1 MEKVKATYNSRF
13 SQLRNLLK
21 PVVDFPLENLIL
33 VENMSLRRRHDRYA
47 TFINPAGKEIYSKI
61 IMKIIF
67 SLFLIFVFNTIH
79 SQVVEDDWKK
89 FELKSKWKVNYI
101 QNDSIKENRP
111 HLGELVFLNTNAKE
125 PKFKVVF
132 TVYKSEAELNS
143 RYFETRKVLKSILL
157 EKSPNVVEKFEFKN
171 NFYLLS
177 LSEELLFRDKFY
189 NSLVKEIEKY
199 IYK

>member
-1 MEKVKATYNSRF
+1 
-13 SQLRNLLK
+13 
-21 PVVDFPLENLIL
+21 
-33 VENMSLRRRHDRYA
+33 
-47 TFINPAGKEIYSKI
+47 
-61 IMKIIF
+61 MKIIF
-67 SLFLIFVFNTIH
+67 SLFLFFVFNTIH

-111 HLGELVFLNTNAKE
+111 HLGELVFLNTIAKE

-143 RYFETRKVLKSILL
+143 RYFETRKVLKSILF
-157 EKSPNVVEKFEFKN
+157 KSPNVVEKFEFKN

-177 LSEELLFRDKFY
+177 LSEELLFRNEFY
-189 NSLVKEIEKY
+189 NSLVMEIEKY
-199 IYK
+199 IKK

>member
-1 MEKVKATYNSRF
+1 
-13 SQLRNLLK
+13 
-21 PVVDFPLENLIL
+21 
-33 VENMSLRRRHDRYA
+33 
-47 TFINPAGKEIYSKI
+47 
-61 IMKIIF
+61 MKIIVSIF
-67 SLFLIFVFNTIH
+67 LLFNFNIIY
-79 SQVVEDDWKK
+79 SQIIESDWKK

-111 HLGELVFLNTNAKE
+111 HLGELVFLNTIAKE

-143 RYFETRKVLKSILL
+143 RYFETRKVLKSILF
-157 EKSPNVVEKFEFKN
+157 KSPNVVEKFEFKN

-177 LSEELLFRDKFY
+177 LSEELIFINKFY

>member
-1 MEKVKATYNSRF
+1 
-13 SQLRNLLK
+13 
-21 PVVDFPLENLIL
+21 
-33 VENMSLRRRHDRYA
+33 
-47 TFINPAGKEIYSKI
+47 
-61 IMKIIF
+61 MKIIF

-143 RYFETRKVLKSILL
+143 RYFETRKVLISILL
-157 EKSPNVVEKFEFKN
+157 GKSPNVVEKFEFKN

-177 LSEELLFRDKFY
+177 LSEELLFIDKFY
-189 NSLVKEIEKY
+189 NSLVMEIEKY
-199 IYK
+199 IKK